1 VQTCIVHLMRN
12 SLDYAGWKDRKLVA
26 AALKPI
32 YAAANEQQARESLQ
46 AFAHGPW
53 GVKYPTIVAAWERAW
68 EHVVPF
74 FIFPLDIR
82 RVIYTTNAIENM
94 NRQLRKIIKRRDQF
108 PSEDSAT
115 KLPWLALRNVLSRP
129 SRSVHTLKAAMNQFA
144 ILFGERFTA
153 ARD

>member
-1 VQTCIVHLMRN
+1 VPPF
-12 SLDYAGWKDRKLVA
+12 LV
-26 AALKPI
+26 
-32 YAAANEQQARESLQ
+32 
-46 AFAHGPW
+46 FAP
-53 GVKYPTIVAAWERAW
+53 
-68 EHVVPF
+68 
-74 FIFPLDIR
+74 DSR
-82 RVIYTTNAIENM
+82 RVIYTANAIGNM
-94 NRQLRKIIKRRDQF
+94 NRQLRKIIKRRGQF